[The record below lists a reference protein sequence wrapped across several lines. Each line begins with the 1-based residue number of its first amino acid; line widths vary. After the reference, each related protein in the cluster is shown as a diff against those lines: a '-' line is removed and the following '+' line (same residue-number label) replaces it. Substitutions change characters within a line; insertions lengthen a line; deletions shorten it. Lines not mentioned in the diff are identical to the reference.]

1 MEKQLASGSYGTK
14 SPFTPHDILIASRNK
29 QFLGGSASLS
39 ASLSVSL
46 AVSLTVSLAVSLS
59 VSITS
64 IGRWVYQLR
73 ALNNVPEFGYCA
85 IEIRR
90 RYWMLSE

>member
-46 AVSLTVSLAVSLS
+46 AVSLS

>member
-46 AVSLTVSLAVSLS
+46 AVSLSVSLS